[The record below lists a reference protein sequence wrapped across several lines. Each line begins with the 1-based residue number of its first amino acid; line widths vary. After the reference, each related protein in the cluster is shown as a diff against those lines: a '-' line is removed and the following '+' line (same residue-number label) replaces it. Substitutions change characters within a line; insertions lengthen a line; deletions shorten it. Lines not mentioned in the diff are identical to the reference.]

1 MQTQNEMT
9 PKEAGEHSHI
19 VATAWAEENAD
30 LLCVFNADQ
39 VNRALFGLF
48 ATTHKDNQPIQYDEL
63 SRALLQLVD
72 RKVLI
77 PEFQSDIAT
86 EQLEQMREK
95 FAPQTVPSEA
105 SHPPTPVDAN
115 DFSQMTKAEFEQIST
130 PDARRLY
137 RSKLSFQK
145 RADYFWSSGI

>member
-1 MQTQNEMT
+1 MQSQNEMT

-72 RKVLI
+72 RHVLV

-86 EQLEQMREK
+86 EQLEEMRAK
-95 FAPQTVPSEA
+95 FAPVPSEA
-105 SHPPTPVDAN
+105 SHPPSPTNAN
-115 DFSQMTKAEFEQIST
+115 DFSQMTKAEFEKIST

-137 RSKLSFQK
+137 RSNPTFQK
-145 RADYFWSSGI
+145 RADYFWAGGN